1 MGGKP
6 VARLPF
12 PFLTD
17 WLLPTLLAVDQYD
30 SGWGENQL
38 PFLRRP
44 AVRSVITLVVIVTF
58 VMLTLM
64 STCSPRTTPI
74 GTTTTTIA
82 GVTV

>member
-1 MGGKP
+1 
-6 VARLPF
+6 
-12 PFLTD
+12 
-17 WLLPTLLAVDQYD
+17 VDQYD

-82 GVTV
+82 GVTA